1 MSRNRYK
8 NRPVEQD
15 GPGEQQTENLDTT
28 QPLDPPKFSN
38 ACPLATRRACLPSQ
52 PSSISDQ
59 PPSLNDRPTI
69 DPEDDFAQDSTQDND
84 PRLPPSSET
93 MTEQDSDSPQPQSS
107 STTGED
113 NNASQN
119 DTNSTQPDTM
129 SIQHDSFVAD
139 NDTPNNTSDEFH
151 APIAPMLAFA
161 PHPHVSDPD
170 LPSHGY
176 ERLLGDL
183 PDHSHPYYSLMTM
196 GGYTGFGNEEYEG
209 NGVRERGF
217 WEEE

>member
-1 MSRNRYK
+1 MS
-8 NRPVEQD
+8 VQ
-15 GPGEQQTENLDTT
+15 
-28 QPLDPPKFSN
+28 
-38 ACPLATRRACLPSQ
+38 
-52 PSSISDQ
+52 
-59 PPSLNDRPTI
+59 PTI
-69 DPEDDFAQDSTQDND
+69 DLEDDLAHEDSMQDND
-84 PRLPPSSET
+84 SLLPQALSAT
-93 MTEQDSDSPQPQSS
+93 AEQDSNPTQPKSS
-107 STTGED
+107 STTED
-113 NNASQN
+113 ENNTPQDD
-119 DTNSTQPDTM
+119 DTSTTQHDTDTT
-129 SIQHDSFVAD
+129 QHDSFVAD